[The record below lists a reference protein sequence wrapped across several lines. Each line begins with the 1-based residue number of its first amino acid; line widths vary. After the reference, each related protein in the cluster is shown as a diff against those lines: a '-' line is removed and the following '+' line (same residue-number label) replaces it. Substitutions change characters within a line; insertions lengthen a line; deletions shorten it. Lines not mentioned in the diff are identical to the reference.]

1 MEPHETIREAFRT
14 FRLPVR
20 IAGIT
25 MRASDARQ
33 RRVRSTPDVLFRA
46 GFATSGARFFSC
58 ALRYHER
65 FRNA

>member
-25 MRASDARQ
+25 MRASDA
-33 RRVRSTPDVLFRA
+33 
-46 GFATSGARFFSC
+46 
-58 ALRYHER
+58 
-65 FRNA
+65 